1 MPVAI
6 NQFEVMPEAAPGRDS
21 RGGGEGESAAAT
33 ARLDPAELQRAL
45 EQARELELR
54 LWAH

>member
-6 NQFEVMPEAAPGRDS
+6 NQFEVMPEAANRDS
-21 RGGGEGESAAAT
+21 RGGGDSGGGAAPAKP
-33 ARLDPAELQRAL
+33 DPAELQRVLA
-45 EQARELELR
+45 QIRELELR